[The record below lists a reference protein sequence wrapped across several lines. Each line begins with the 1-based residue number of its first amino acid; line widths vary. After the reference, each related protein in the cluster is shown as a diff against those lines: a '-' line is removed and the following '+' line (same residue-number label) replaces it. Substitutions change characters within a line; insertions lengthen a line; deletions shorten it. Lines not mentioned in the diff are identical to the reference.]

1 MVGRRVR
8 SIRRDVAV
16 RCLDCDTEYTATE
29 TVHEQYSDESF
40 IGQHVD
46 PLIGGLLMRET
57 RSDCASGEPNL
68 WSNLSVFSAIE

>member
-1 MVGRRVR
+1 MGRRVR

-46 PLIGGLLMRET
+46 PLSGL
-57 RSDCASGEPNL
+57 CPNPKCQ
-68 WSNLSVFSAIE
+68 SYRKERV